1 MLVCICL
8 VWVDLRTVL
17 LHVLLLLSWLREL
30 LLHLVW
36 RHNLRMGAR
45 RWPSL
50 LLLRLL
56 VLLLLLLLVLLML
69 LMLMLLLHRGRH
81 LEVLGRLL
89 WLLVT
94 LHVELR
100 SGLLLRD
107 LSTFDL
113 YLRLFFDRRLVRN
126 TWL

>member
-1 MLVCICL
+1 MRRIALVLVRICL
-8 VWVDLRTVL
+8 VGVDLRTVL
-17 LHVLLLLSWLREL
+17 LHVLLLLSRLREL

-36 RHNLRMGAR
+36 RHALRMGAR

-56 VLLLLLLLVLLML
+56 LLLML
-69 LMLMLLLHRGRH
+69 LVLELLLHRGRH

-89 WLLVT
+89 RLLIT

-100 SGLLLRD
+100 GGLLLRD
-107 LSTFDL
+107 LTTFDL
-113 YLRLFFDRRLVRN
+113 YLRLFFDRRLVGNAR
-126 TWL
+126 L